1 MQDGIQRIL
10 YKKAVYVFLIDSG
23 FEGMSS
29 LQFDLIFGKFY
40 KISYLTGMRKKVD
53 SNQNV

>member
-10 YKKAVYVFLIDSG
+10 YKKVVFVFLIDSG
-23 FEGMSS
+23 FEGTSS